1 MNMLSS
7 IKGLFKK
14 GKDTTV
20 SSKDLFKHGEE
31 EQVATVDSDS
41 DQEEIF
47 PTISFHPLMVME
59 DEKRYVYQFLS
70 NELPPLKP
78 NQVSLSAIEIVQ
90 EENGLSVIAFVRNSL
105 PKSFSLQNVML
116 LLLNEEGELLA
127 KKLFNLEGLGEL
139 PACSSRPHSFFFEA
153 DTLVVEEM
161 PESGFQLLF
170 DLSTIVHRLDLET
183 SWEEQLSDTQKD
195 ELRQLVSSLPKLD
208 ENEVS
213 FHAINA
219 GLQPDGNL
227 TTTLL
232 IRNGAKQAINL
243 EHLPLEL
250 RNEHDEIIASGSFKL
265 APLTIQ
271 PNTSKP
277 WTFIF
282 PSELVR
288 LREFTKLSILIPQ
301 E

>member
-1 MNMLSS
+1 MLSS

-31 EQVATVDSDS
+31 EQVATIESESGS

-47 PTISFHPLMVME
+47 PTISFHPLMMLE

-78 NQVSLSAIEIVQ
+78 NQVSLSAIELVK
-90 EENGLSVIAFVRNSL
+90 EENGVSVLAFVRNSL

-116 LLLNEEGELLA
+116 LLLNEERELLA
-127 KKLFNLEGLGEL
+127 KKLFTLEDLGEL
-139 PACSSRPHSFFFEA
+139 PACSSRPHSFFFET
-153 DTLVVEEM
+153 DTLTKEEM

-170 DLSTIVHRLDLET
+170 DLSTSVHRLALEP
-183 SWEEQLSDTQKD
+183 SWEERLSEDQKQQLS
-195 ELRQLVSSLPKLD
+195 ELVSSLPKLG

-213 FHAINA
+213 FHAVNA
-219 GLQPDGNL
+219 GLQPDGTL
-227 TTTLL
+227 AATLL
-232 IRNGAKQAINL
+232 VRNGAKQAINL
-243 EHLPLEL
+243 EQLPLEL
-250 RNEHDEIIASGSFKL
+250 INENNELIASGSFKL
-265 APLTIQ
+265 PPLIVQ

-282 PSELVR
+282 PAELVQ
-288 LREFTKLSILIPQ
+288 LREFTKWRIRVPQ
-301 E
+301 